1 MCSGIQQVVLNK
13 RETVHCEENSKG
25 ELIQAYKEVTD
36 RKDSRKESGIRVA
49 HKLVLD
55 MLELC
60 NRKQDNRIVPGE
72 HSKIL
77 VTCSRKDHE
86 KVNVWHTEEKE
97 T

>member
-1 MCSGIQQVVLNK
+1 MKKTEQRG
-13 RETVHCEENSKG
+13 
-25 ELIQAYKEVTD
+25 LIQAYKEVTD

-55 MLELC
+55 MNKVMLELF
-60 NRKQDNRIVPGE
+60 NRKQDNSIVPGE

-86 KVNVWHTEEKE
+86 KVNLWHTEEKE